1 MEWVETTGR
10 TVAAALEAALDELG
24 VDENDAE
31 VVIVAQPKSGILGIG
46 RSDARVR
53 ARVRPTAPRPK
64 RPQRGRGREQRRGGG
79 REAATPAA
87 GSGAPATEAG
97 ASEDGVVPPERPGA
111 TRLGAPRRRRA
122 RGGSGSG
129 GSGSGSSGK
138 QRREPAEV
146 GGRPDSEERE
156 QMSVE
161 EQATAIEAF
170 VRGVV
175 DRFGY
180 TAATTSVRIE
190 DEHIFV
196 DVTGDDLGLLIG
208 QRGRT
213 LEALQEL
220 ARTVSQRRSEE
231 PGVRVIVDVAGFRAR
246 RVAALEGFV
255 RRIAAEVAASGEAQE
270 LEPMSAADRKVV
282 HDTVNGIDG
291 VESTSEGS
299 DPERYVVIRPAA
311 APAEESA

>member
-1 MEWVETTGR
+1 
-10 TVAAALEAALDELG
+10 
-24 VDENDAE
+24 
-31 VVIVAQPKSGILGIG
+31 
-46 RSDARVR
+46 
-53 ARVRPTAPRPK
+53 
-64 RPQRGRGREQRRGGG
+64 
-79 REAATPAA
+79 
-87 GSGAPATEAG
+87 
-97 ASEDGVVPPERPGA
+97 
-111 TRLGAPRRRRA
+111 
-122 RGGSGSG
+122 
-129 GSGSGSSGK
+129 
-138 QRREPAEV
+138 
-146 GGRPDSEERE
+146 
-156 QMSVE
+156 MSVE

-175 DRFGY
+175 DRFGF

-220 ARTVSQRRSEE
+220 ARTVSQRRSED

-255 RRIAAEVAASGEAQE
+255 RRIAAEVVASGEAQE

-299 DPERYVVIRPAA
+299 DPERYVVIRPATVA
-311 APAEESA
+311 AESA